1 MNIVVYF
8 WRIQRRYLLIALIFM
23 AVNKFILKRNKGV
36 GFIKLLG
43 TGRGETFTPKDADLL
58 RWGLLITV
66 KDENIA
72 GLDNSKV
79 IKNWRKIAKSEY
91 RVVLDPISAHGKWSG
106 KEPFSIKVKD
116 WSGKVVAVT
125 RARIVWRKNFTFW
138 SAVPPV
144 TKSLHASEGLIA
156 AIGIGEAPIGLQG
169 TFSIWENGAALRQF
183 AYKDSAHTAAIK
195 ATSVNN
201 WYSEELFARFAVIQE
216 RGQLN

>member
-1 MNIVVYF
+1 MNTVVYF

-106 KEPFSIKVKD
+106 KEPFRIKVKD
-116 WSGKVVAVT
+116 WSGKVAAVT
-125 RARIVWRKNFTFW
+125 RARIVWSKNFTFW

>member
-1 MNIVVYF
+1 MNTVVYF

-72 GLDNSKV
+72 ALDNSKV

-106 KEPFSIKVKD
+106 KEPFSIKAKD
-116 WSGKVVAVT
+116 WSGKVAAVT

-216 RGQLN
+216 HGQLN

>member
-1 MNIVVYF
+1 MNTVVYF
-8 WRIQRRYLLIALIFM
+8 WRIQRRYLLIALIFL
-23 AVNKFILKRNKGV
+23 AVNKFILKRNKGI

-72 GLDNSKV
+72 VLDNSKV

-106 KEPFSIKVKD
+106 KEPFSIKAKD

-125 RARIVWRKNFTFW
+125 RARIVWRKNFIFW

-144 TKSLHASEGLIA
+144 TKSLYASEGLIA

>member
-1 MNIVVYF
+1 MSTVVYF
-8 WRIQRRYLLIALIFM
+8 WRIQRRYLLMALIFM
-23 AVNKFILKRNKGV
+23 SVNKLALKRNKDI

-43 TGRGETFTPKDADLL
+43 TGRGETFTPKDADVF

-72 GLDNSKV
+72 SLDNSKV
-79 IKNWRKIAKSEY
+79 VKNWRKIATSEY
-91 RVVLDPISAHGKWSG
+91 RLILEPISAHGKWSG
-106 KEPFSIKVKD
+106 KEPFNIKVKD
-116 WSGKVVAVT
+116 WSGKVAAVT

-144 TKSLHASEGLIA
+144 TRSLHASEGLIA

-183 AYKDSAHTAAIK
+183 AYKDAAHTAAIK

-216 RGQLN
+216 RGQLI